1 VSWAVSPCSE
11 PPEDI
16 GDSVFHAEAP
26 VAGSM
31 RNPRTR
37 RHGTGEDQPPRI
49 RVNATDGAPTGWC
62 LVSPSSM
69 CARSPQHRLV
79 RHQSGVDRAWFRD
92 ARPAR
97 TGGAEAAMGFQRV
110 TRKRNVLLASTRP
123 GAMHRWPAGSV
134 IPAESAST
142 VRRIRTAGTA
152 LSGTGGSRTR
162 CPAEVQLR
170 CRPVTSSQGRGH
182 ASGTTSPVPP
192 PDAPR
197 PAGSATVPAALV
209 GCAAHVIV
217 ALYLGVER
225 GERHDELAERRSP
238 AR

>member
-110 TRKRNVLLASTRP
+110 TGERNVLLASTRP

-134 IPAESAST
+134 IPAESAAA

-170 CRPVTSSQGRGH
+170 CRPRDL
-182 ASGTTSPVPP
+182 P
-192 PDAPR
+192 PR
-197 PAGSATVPAALV
+197 PRAR
-209 GCAAHVIV
+209 I
-217 ALYLGVER
+217 
-225 GERHDELAERRSP
+225 RHDEPRSP
-238 AR
+238 AGCTSASGIGNRTGCSGRLCCSRDRRPVSWRRTR